1 MSVLLLGGRKYLCL
15 RVISAVRG
23 TEELQ
28 TSVKDAVVHM
38 GSHQQLPLKEMS
50 RLKVFKGI

>member
-1 MSVLLLGGRKYLCL
+1 MSVLLLGGRKYPCL

-28 TSVKDAVVHM
+28 RNVKDAVVHM
-38 GSHQQLPLKEMS
+38 GSHQQLPLKEIS
-50 RLKVFKGI
+50 RLKAFKGV